1 MGIERLLSKGVT
13 ILRKSSDGL
22 IAINKPSFM
31 VSHPPDGLRKS
42 ENAVLRG
49 LYDHRQ
55 QAYIG
60 DDGVKYHLLHR
71 LDKGTSGVLLLSEVE
86 EKAQMVRSLFKRRC
100 VTKVYKALCFGR
112 LSNPTRNAQIWKDDM
127 KVMRKGGQLVVSS
140 ASPGT
145 KDSVQAVTRVVS
157 VDEGSIELIQND
169 GNLIPIPIVMTRLSP
184 ITGYSHQ
191 LRYQLFQRNLPV
203 IGDSRYKTA
212 ESEQVSKILTRGGKQ
227 SHSQLMLHSESIE
240 LECGFIAH
248 APMPDGMARLV
259 ESMK

>member
-22 IAINKPSFM
+22 IAINKPSSM

-49 LYDHRQ
+49 FYDHRQ

-86 EKAQMVRSLFKRRC
+86 EKARMVRSLFKRRR

-112 LSNPTRNAQIWKDDM
+112 IISDLIRNAQILKDDM
-127 KVMRKGGQLVVSS
+127 KIRRKAGQLVVSR

-145 KDSVQAVTRVVS
+145 KDSVQAITRVVS
-157 VDEGSIELIQND
+157 VDEGSIELLQDD
-169 GNLIPIPIVMTRLSP
+169 GNLIPIPIVIAQLSP
-184 ITGYSHQ
+184 ITGFSHQ
-191 LRYQLFQRNLPV
+191 LRYQLFTRNLPV

-212 ESEQVSKILTRGGKQ
+212 ESEQVSKILLGGKQ
-227 SHSQLMLHSESIE
+227 SHLMLHSESIE
-240 LECGFIAH
+240 LECGFTAT
-248 APMPDGMARLV
+248 APLPDGMAKLV
-259 ESMK
+259 KSMK